1 MTARIGTEVERR
13 LAAGEPVVIVTVEQ
27 ARGSTPRAAGTCMAV
42 AKDSTAGTIG
52 GGRLEWEA
60 IGRARD
66 MIETGET
73 SEVLDMALGPS
84 VGQCCGGHV
93 VLRLDR
99 ADADALA
106 ALNAVETQAR
116 RDAPQVVVFGAGH
129 VGQALVRALEP
140 LPIRVSWS
148 DTRPDQIPADAG
160 DAVEIESADPL
171 DLVHQAS
178 PGAAMV
184 VLTHSHALDYAITE
198 AALSRGD
205 LAYVGLIGSRT
216 KRRRFERWFT
226 ARGGDA
232 RALDRLACP
241 IGDVGVIDK
250 RPEVIA
256 AFVAA
261 EVMQALGRQQ
271 ARLDQPVENDK
282 REASAS

>member
-1 MTARIGTEVERR
+1 MTGRLAAEVERR
-13 LAAGEPVVIVTVEQ
+13 LAAGEPVVLVTVDQ

-42 AKDSTAGTIG
+42 TMDSTAGTIG

-60 IGRARD
+60 TGHARD
-66 MIETGET
+66 MIARGET

-106 ALNAVETQAR
+106 ALTADEAR
-116 RDAPQVVVFGAGH
+116 ARQDAPQAVVFGAGH
-129 VGQALVRALEP
+129 VGKALVRALEP

-148 DTRPDQIPADAG
+148 DTRPDQFPADTGAT
-160 DAVEIESADPL
+160 VEIEHSDPL
-171 DLVHQAS
+171 DLVNQADT
-178 PGAAMV
+178 GAAV
-184 VLTHSHALDYAITE
+184 VAMTHSHALDYAITAE
-198 AALSRGD
+198 ALNRGD
-205 LAYVGLIGSRT
+205 LAYVGMIGSRT

-226 ARGGDA
+226 ARGGDP
-232 RALDRLACP
+232 RALHRLVCP
-241 IGDVGVIDK
+241 IGEVGVIDK

-261 EVMQALGRQQ
+261 ETMHALALWQ
-271 ARLDQPVENDK
+271 ARLDEPMEDDK